1 MHPTTD
7 KNSLLRVREGDDHVL
22 VDDRD
27 PVGLVEE
34 RQTTAPCPLQQRPI
48 NQVVEGRIR
57 PSAVVQWAARVK
69 PAVKV
74 ILRIRIAGHPM
85 VKGDM
90 GPVVELDIPCYHV
103 LLEADGQAEHL
114 TPAVDQGVNV
124 GRPPPDRH
132 GDPEL
137 PAMCRAAEGFPGEVS
152 IEA

>member
-1 MHPTTD
+1 
-7 KNSLLRVREGDDHVL
+7 
-22 VDDRD
+22 
-27 PVGLVEE
+27 
-34 RQTTAPCPLQQRPI
+34 
-48 NQVVEGRIR
+48 

-137 PAMCRAAEGFPGEVS
+137 PAMCRAAEGFPGEAS
-152 IEA
+152 IEARRDIRGMTGKAGRNQAARRDHLARH